1 MGFVRRRA
9 RRRTALVVGGAAYA
23 AGRHRGRNQGYEDA
37 SYDEPPPEAAP
48 APAAAQCIDRLRR
61 ARAARE
67 AARRRHLD
75 RRGVRGRQGQDPRR
89 LTHAIA
95 AMRSRVTEP
104 TGRLPELVVEDSPD
118 AADFALLE
126 EQVAAAAIA
135 AAGLGDEQEFGIF
148 GRDDDGRVVAG
159 ISAIVWGGYC
169 ELQAMWVEA
178 SLRNR
183 GLAHALFAGGGGR
196 GPPQR
201 LRARRVSRL
210 RPARSRS
217 LRAARI
223 RDGRR
228 HRELPGGK
236 RCPLVPQGP
245 VSALRPGVPGTY
257 LKPVQRRLDR
267 QRPRFERIA
276 ASD

>member
-23 AGRHRGRNQGYEDA
+23 AGRHRGRAQESDA
-37 SYDEPPPEAAP
+37 GGYDEPDAGGYDEAAPAPPPAAAP
-48 APAAAQCIDRLRR
+48 APAAPSASIDYDR

-67 AARRRHLD
+67 AARRRHPD
-75 RRGVRGRQGQDPRR
+75 RRGVRGRQGQGPRR

-95 AMRSRVTEP
+95 AMRSRVPEP

-118 AADFALLE
+118 AGDLALLE
-126 EQVAAAAIA
+126 EQVAAAATA

-257 LKPVQRRLDR
+257 LKPVQRR
-267 QRPRFERIA
+267 
-276 ASD
+276 